1 MSKSKQSIQ
10 IIDDE
15 NISITL
21 STGTTFVMRNPRA
34 IDANGL
40 SQEAIRA
47 RLTEHVQK
55 LVSRITTPVLSRI
68 TYSQLDLSD
77 IQVINTGL
85 DFFSATGLAKME
97 ILDHLEELGLLSVAE
112 STPTTSPE

>member
-15 NISITL
+15 NVRITL
-21 STGTTFVMRNPRA
+21 SNGDTFAMRTPRA

-47 RLTEHVQK
+47 RLTEHMQK
-55 LVSRITTPVLSRI
+55 LVNRITEPKMSRV

-77 IQVINTGL
+77 IQVINTAL
-85 DFFSATGLAKME
+85 DFFSATGLAKTE
-97 ILDHLEELGLLSVAE
+97 ILEHLEELGLLSVAE